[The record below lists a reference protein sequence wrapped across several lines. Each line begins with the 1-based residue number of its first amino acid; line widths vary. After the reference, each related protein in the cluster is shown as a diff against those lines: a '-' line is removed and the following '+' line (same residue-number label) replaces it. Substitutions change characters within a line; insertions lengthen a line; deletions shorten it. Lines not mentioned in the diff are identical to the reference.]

1 MIFRAPSQI
10 LSHRRRYA
18 EIIRV
23 LSRHGVSSIIEQL
36 GLSSLIPVKR
46 GVFKRSPNGVA
57 LSQAEHVRM
66 ALEDLGTTFIKLGQ
80 ILSTREDLLPPA
92 YITELSKLR
101 DQVPPVPTPAI
112 RNVIEQSL
120 GKPVKSLF
128 ASFDDT
134 PLAAASIGQVHAAR
148 LHSGQRV
155 VVKVQKPGIVAQVEE
170 DLAILQQI
178 ARFAQ
183 NRAPLA
189 EAYDLVGLIDEFG
202 WTLRS
207 ELDYQ
212 REGRNAEQFR
222 TNFARSRDV
231 VIPKIYWELTTSNVI
246 TEERIDGIK
255 IDDVDAIDAA
265 GIDRKLLARRSSR
278 IIFRQ
283 IFDHRFYHADPH
295 PGNYVVLPNG
305 RIAMFDFGM
314 VGRVDK
320 VTHDALLSL
329 AAGVVREDPGDVV
342 DSLAMLNV
350 VKHGADRSGLRRDV
364 QHLLDRY
371 LGMTLEEYRF
381 DVVINDVMAIVRRR
395 RLQLPAE
402 MSLLLKTL
410 AMEEGVGRHIDPDLK
425 PVEIAAPYIRRAIID
440 QWMPDTW
447 IPELIASAD
456 DLRRLL
462 KYLPKRTER
471 LLTRAE
477 QGDIEIGIRVV
488 HIEEIL
494 GTLHLLINRL
504 ILAILLGASLVSLG
518 LLLTLYHPSWL
529 VTWLGPLFGI
539 GVAIAILVALFLG
552 WRIVR
557 DRPKSR

>member
-1 MIFRAPSQI
+1 MILRAPSQI
-10 LSHRRRYA
+10 LSHRRRYG

-23 LSRHGVSSIIEQL
+23 LSHHGVGSILEQL
-36 GLSSLIPVKR
+36 GVSSLIPVKR

-57 LSQAEHVRM
+57 VSLAEHLRI

-92 YITELSKLR
+92 YIAELSKLR
-101 DQVPPVPTPAI
+101 DQVPPVPTAAI
-112 RNVIEQSL
+112 RRVIEESFE
-120 GKPVKSLF
+120 KKVDELF
-128 ASFDDT
+128 ASFDDE
-134 PLAAASIGQVHAAR
+134 PLAAASSGQVHAAR
-148 LHSGQRV
+148 LHSGQHV
-155 VVKVQKPGIVAQVEE
+155 VVKVQKPGIAAQVEE

-183 NRAPLA
+183 NHAPLA
-189 EAYDLVGLIDEFG
+189 DAYDLVALIDEFG

-207 ELDYQ
+207 ELDYL
-212 REGRNAEQFR
+212 REGRNADQFR

-231 VIPKIYWELTTSNVI
+231 VVPKIYWELTTSTVI

-265 GIDRKLLARRSSR
+265 AIDRKQLARRSSR
-278 IIFRQ
+278 LIFRQ
-283 IFDHRFYHADPH
+283 VFDHRFYHADPH

-329 AAGVVREDPGDVV
+329 AAGVVRENAADVV

-350 VKHGADRSGLRRDV
+350 VKHGADRDGLRRDV

-381 DVVINDVMAIVRRR
+381 DVVINDVMAVVRRR
-395 RLQLPAE
+395 QLQMPAE

-425 PVEIAAPYIRRAIID
+425 PVEIAAPYIRRAILD
-440 QWMPDTW
+440 QWLPSTW
-447 IPELIASAD
+447 IPELIASGD

-488 HIEEIL
+488 HVEEIL
-494 GTLHLLINRL
+494 GTLHQLINRL
-504 ILAILLGASLVSLG
+504 IMAILLGASLVSLG

-529 VTWLGPLFGI
+529 LTWLGPLFGI
-539 GVAIAILVALFLG
+539 GVVVSILVALFLG
-552 WRIVR
+552 WRMFR

>member
-1 MIFRAPSQI
+1 MILRAPSQI
-10 LSHRRRYA
+10 LSHRRRYG

-23 LSRHGVSSIIEQL
+23 LSRHGIGSIVEQL
-36 GLSSLIPVKR
+36 GIGSLIPVNR
-46 GVFKRSPNGVA
+46 GVFKRSPDGVA
-57 LSQAEHVRM
+57 ITQAEHVRM

-92 YITELSKLR
+92 YIAELSKLR
-101 DQVPPVPTPAI
+101 DQVPPVPTPMI
-112 RNVIEQSL
+112 RAVIEESL
-120 GKPVKSLF
+120 EQPVDTLF
-128 ASFDDT
+128 ASFEDE
-134 PLAAASIGQVHAAR
+134 PLAAASIGQVHAAT
-148 LHSGQRV
+148 LHSGERV
-155 VVKVQKPGIVAQVEE
+155 VVKVQKPGIAAQVDE

-189 EAYDLVGLIDEFG
+189 EAYDLVALIDEFG

-212 REGRNAEQFR
+212 REGRNADQFR
-222 TNFARSRDV
+222 ANFARNRDI
-231 VIPKIYWELTTSNVI
+231 VIPKIYWEMTTSCVI

-255 IDDVDAIDAA
+255 IDNVAAIDAA
-265 GIDRKLLARRSSR
+265 GIDRKLLAQRSSR

-295 PGNYVVLPNG
+295 PGNYVVLPHG
-305 RIAMFDFGM
+305 RLAMFDFGM

-329 AAGVVREDPGDVV
+329 AAGVVREDAGDIV

-350 VKHGADRSGLRRDV
+350 VRHGADRAGLRRDV

-381 DVVINDVMAIVRRR
+381 DVVINDVMTIVRRR
-395 RLQLPAE
+395 RLQLPSE

-410 AMEEGVGRHIDPDLK
+410 AMEEGVGRRIDPDLR
-425 PVEIAAPYIRRAIID
+425 PVEIAAPYIRRAIAD
-440 QWMPDTW
+440 QWLPGTW
-447 IPELIASAD
+447 IPELIASGD

-477 QGDIEIGIRVV
+477 QGDIEVGIRIIRV
-488 HIEEIL
+488 EEIL
-494 GTLHLLINRL
+494 DTLHLLINRL
-504 ILAILLGASLVSLG
+504 IMAILLGASLVSLG
-518 LLLTLYHPSWL
+518 LLLTVYHPSWL

-539 GVAIAILVALFLG
+539 GVIVSILSAIYLGLRIL
-552 WRIVR
+552 R

>member
-1 MIFRAPSQI
+1 
-10 LSHRRRYA
+10 
-18 EIIRV
+18 
-23 LSRHGVSSIIEQL
+23 
-36 GLSSLIPVKR
+36 
-46 GVFKRSPNGVA
+46 
-57 LSQAEHVRM
+57 
-66 ALEDLGTTFIKLGQ
+66 
-80 ILSTREDLLPPA
+80 
-92 YITELSKLR
+92 
-101 DQVPPVPTPAI
+101 
-112 RNVIEQSL
+112 
-120 GKPVKSLF
+120 
-128 ASFDDT
+128 
-134 PLAAASIGQVHAAR
+134 
-148 LHSGQRV
+148 
-155 VVKVQKPGIVAQVEE
+155 
-170 DLAILQQI
+170 
-178 ARFAQ
+178 
-183 NRAPLA
+183 
-189 EAYDLVGLIDEFG
+189 LIDEFG

-212 REGRNAEQFR
+212 REGRNADQFR
-222 TNFARSRDV
+222 ANFAHSRDV
-231 VIPKIYWELTTSNVI
+231 VVPKIYWELTTSSVI

-265 GIDRKLLARRSSR
+265 GIDRKQLARRSSR

-329 AAGVVREDPGDVV
+329 AAGVVREDAGDVV

-381 DVVINDVMAIVRRR
+381 DVVINDVMAVVRRR
-395 RLQLPAE
+395 QLQMPAE

-440 QWMPDTW
+440 QWMPNTW
-447 IPELIASAD
+447 IPELIASGD

-488 HIEEIL
+488 HVEEIL
-494 GTLHLLINRL
+494 GTLHLMINRL
-504 ILAILLGASLVSLG
+504 IMAILLGASLVSLG

-529 VTWLGPLFGI
+529 LTWLGPLFGI
-539 GVAIAILVALFLG
+539 GVVVSILVALFLG
-552 WRIVR
+552 WRMLR
-557 DRPKSR
+557 DRPRSR

>member
-1 MIFRAPSQI
+1 
-10 LSHRRRYA
+10 
-18 EIIRV
+18 
-23 LSRHGVSSIIEQL
+23 
-36 GLSSLIPVKR
+36 
-46 GVFKRSPNGVA
+46 
-57 LSQAEHVRM
+57 M

-92 YITELSKLR
+92 YIAELSKLR
-101 DQVPPVPTPAI
+101 DQVPPVPTAEI
-112 RNVIEQSL
+112 RKVIEDSL
-120 GKPVKSLF
+120 GQPVDSLF
-128 ASFDDT
+128 ASFDDQ

-155 VVKVQKPGIVAQVEE
+155 VVKVQKPGIAAQVEE
-170 DLAILQQI
+170 DLAILQQL

-183 NRAPLA
+183 NHAPLA
-189 EAYDLVGLIDEFG
+189 EAYDLVALIDEFG

-212 REGRNAEQFR
+212 REGRNADQFR
-222 TNFARSRDV
+222 ANFAHSRDV
-231 VIPKIYWELTTSNVI
+231 VVPKIYWELTTSSVI

-265 GIDRKLLARRSSR
+265 GIDRKQLARRSSR

-329 AAGVVREDPGDVV
+329 AAGVVREDAGDVV

-381 DVVINDVMAIVRRR
+381 DVVINDVMAVVRRR
-395 RLQLPAE
+395 QLQMPAE

-440 QWMPDTW
+440 QWMPNTW
-447 IPELIASAD
+447 IPELIASGD

-488 HIEEIL
+488 QVEEIL
-494 GTLHLLINRL
+494 GTLHLMFNRL
-504 ILAILLGASLVSLG
+504 IMAILLGASLVSLG

-529 VTWLGPLFGI
+529 LTWLGPLFGI
-539 GVAIAILVALFLG
+539 GVVVSILVALFLG
-552 WRIVR
+552 WRMLR
-557 DRPKSR
+557 DRPRSR

>member
-1 MIFRAPSQI
+1 MILRAPSQI
-10 LSHRRRYA
+10 LSHRRRYG

-23 LSRHGVSSIIEQL
+23 LSRHGIGSIIEQF
-36 GLSSLIPVKR
+36 GLSSLIPVNR
-46 GVFKRSPNGVA
+46 GVFKRSPDGVA
-57 LSQAEHVRM
+57 VSQAEHVRM

-80 ILSTREDLLPPA
+80 ILSTRADLLPPA
-92 YITELSKLR
+92 YIAELSKLR
-101 DQVPPVPTPAI
+101 DQVPPVPTAAI
-112 RNVIEQSL
+112 RMVIEESF
-120 GKPVKSLF
+120 GKPVESIF
-128 ASFDDT
+128 ASFDDE

-155 VVKVQKPGIVAQVEE
+155 VVKVQKPGIAAQVEE

-189 EAYDLVGLIDEFG
+189 DAYDLVALIDEFG

-212 REGRNAEQFR
+212 REGRNADQFR
-222 TNFARSRDV
+222 ANFARNRDV
-231 VIPKIYWELTTSNVI
+231 VIPKIYWELTTSCVI

-255 IDDVDAIDAA
+255 IDDVAAIDAA
-265 GIDRKLLARRSSR
+265 GIDRKLLAQRSSR
-278 IIFRQ
+278 IVFRQ
-283 IFDHRFYHADPH
+283 VFDHRFYHADPH

-329 AAGVVREDPGDVV
+329 AAGVVREDAGDVV
-342 DSLAMLNV
+342 DSLAMLSV
-350 VKHGADRSGLRRDV
+350 VKRGSDRSGLRRDV

-371 LGMTLEEYRF
+371 LGMTLEQYRF
-381 DVVINDVMAIVRRR
+381 DVVINDVMAVVRRR
-395 RLQLPAE
+395 QLQLPAE

-440 QWMPDTW
+440 QWMPNTW
-447 IPELIASAD
+447 IPELIASGD

-488 HIEEIL
+488 HVEEIL

-504 ILAILLGASLVSLG
+504 IMAILLGSSLVSLG
-518 LLLTLYHPSWL
+518 LLLTVYHPSWVL
-529 VTWLGPLFGI
+529 TWLGPLFGI
-539 GVAIAILVALFLG
+539 GVVVSILVALFLA
-552 WRIVR
+552 WRMLR